1 MRAIL
6 AAILMLTISMP
17 ALAIFAMVPADRVD
31 EVPVERLL
39 ANLERN
45 AQGLEPAARLRAIGR
60 LHLLAY
66 LRRAASLPVYRER
79 GDTVA
84 EGHIDD
90 CAKLDAQVSGKGS
103 RDNFPPAKPGE
114 RCEARTYTLGPKR
127 EVPAGAFDGP
137 RGMDQHLVAAIG
149 AYEQARRLE
158 PGNLRGRVALAFGY
172 DRAGRWRQ
180 ARTELRYVMYQGL
193 KRIPPPAGF
202 DAGGRSS
209 DWDTHTVVSEA
220 VEHFDAIA
228 KLWTDRRL
236 IARVRKR
243 LTDSPPAMYVTPIL
257 VPLKREVPFDALVD
271 RTSKVAFDFSG
282 QGLRLQAGWLTADAA
297 WLVWDPKDKRIVTSG
312 FQLFGSVTW
321 VASWDNGYNALG
333 ALDDDGDG
341 AISGA
346 ELDGLSLWHDRDAD
360 GVCDAG
366 EVKPVADHSIVS
378 LTYAHERVGDD
389 LWVSEAG
396 VTFADGET
404 RPTYDWLL
412 RDGLIQA
419 AD

>member
-6 AAILMLTISMP
+6 AAILMLTISAP
-17 ALAIFAMVPADRVD
+17 AFAIFAMVPADRVD

-66 LRRAASLPVYRER
+66 LRRAVALPVYRER
-79 GDTVA
+79 ANDVA
-84 EGHIDD
+84 EGLIDD
-90 CAKLDAQVSGKGS
+90 CAKLDAQSTGKGS

-114 RCEARTYTLGPKR
+114 RCEARTYTLGPRR
-127 EVPAGAFDGP
+127 EIPAGAFEGP
-137 RGMDQHLVAAIG
+137 RGMDQHLVAAIS
-149 AYEQARRLE
+149 AYEQARALE
-158 PGNLRGRVALAFGY
+158 PSNLRGRVALAFGY
-172 DRAGRWRQ
+172 DRAGRWKQ
-180 ARTELRYVMYQGL
+180 ARTELRYVLYQGL
-193 KRIPPPAGF
+193 QRIPPPVNPGEPK
-202 DAGGRSS
+202 S

-220 VEHFDAIA
+220 AEHFDQIA

-236 IARVRKR
+236 LARVQKR
-243 LTDSPPAMYVTPIL
+243 LSEAPPARYITPIL
-257 VPLKREVPFDALVD
+257 VPLKRDVAFDALVD
-271 RTSKVAFDFSG
+271 RRSEVAFDFSG
-282 QGLRLQAGWLTADAA
+282 QGPAMKAGWLTADAA
-297 WLVWDPKDKRIVTSG
+297 WLVWDPKDKRIVSSG

-346 ELDGLSLWHDRDAD
+346 ELDGLALWHDRDGD

-366 EVKPVADHSIVS
+366 EVKPVAAHGIVS
-378 LTYAHERVGDD
+378 LQYGHTRVGDD
-389 LWVSEAG
+389 LWVSDTG
-396 VTFADGET
+396 VTFADGDV

-419 AD
+419 GD